1 MDEISRSAIEAAA
14 ERIQPYVRQTP
25 VISVEIDNKTYELKL
40 ECLQLSGTFKARGA
54 FNRLIKH
61 KTRAQSGVAAASGG
75 NHGIAVATAARSLG
89 VTANIFVPSVS
100 PAAKRA
106 RLTRLGADVTV
117 SGEQYA
123 DAAAQCEA
131 FIARTNALDC
141 HAYDQVETLNGQGTL
156 AREWLKQT
164 QGLDTILVAVGGGGL
179 IGGIAAW
186 CQDDLKIVAVESV
199 GCPTLHAALQAGSP
213 TDIQVSGLAAD
224 SLGAKRSGSLMFPF
238 ARDFVNE
245 SVLVDDDAIRLAQKY
260 AWFNFNLLLE
270 PGGAVALAAILNRQY
285 KPALDERVGI
295 LICGSNLRGPD
306 DIEQSDTPI

>member
-1 MDEISRSAIEAAA
+1 MDDINRSAIEEAA
-14 ERIQPYVRQTP
+14 ERIRPFVRQTP
-25 VISVEIDNKTYELKL
+25 VMSVEIDQKSYELKL
-40 ECLQLSGTFKARGA
+40 ECLQLSGTFKTRGA

-61 KTRAQSGVAAASGG
+61 KARAQSGVAAASGG

-89 VTANIFVPSVS
+89 LTANVFVPGVS

-106 RLTRLGADVTV
+106 RLTHLGANVTV
-117 SGEQYA
+117 AGEQYA
-123 DAAAQCEA
+123 DAAAECEA
-131 FIARTNALDC
+131 FIARTQALDC
-141 HAYDQVETLNGQGTL
+141 HAYDQVEILNGQGTL
-156 AREWLKQT
+156 AREWLNQT
-164 QGLDTILVAVGGGGL
+164 RGLDTILVAVGGGGL

-199 GCPTLHAALQAGSP
+199 GCPTLHTALQAGSP

-245 SVLVDDDAIRLAQKY
+245 CVLVDDDTIRQAQRF
-260 AWFNFNLLLE
+260 AWLNINLLLE
-270 PGGAVALAAILNRQY
+270 PGGAVALAAILSGQY
-285 KPALDERVGI
+285 RPAQDERVGI

-306 DIEQSDTPI
+306 EFERLDTSN